1 MKIGFIGLGIMGSRM
16 ANSLAEAG
24 YELIVY
30 NRTKEKA
37 QALLTKENVTWK
49 NSTAELAKEADYLIT
64 MLSSP
69 SVVEQMAAGE
79 KGFLTH
85 LKPESTWIDSS
96 TVNPSFTEKMAS
108 LSQENKIHFVD
119 APVAGSKAPAEKG
132 ELIFLI
138 GGDEN
143 IVNNCVPFFKTMGK
157 KYIYAGENGKGA
169 SLKMV
174 FNLLLGQA
182 MHAFAEGMALGESLG
197 IDKKMLFDTLI
208 DSPVVAP
215 FIKLKRNK
223 MEQNDYD
230 PEFPLKWMQKDLHLA
245 SKTGFEQGVGLPAVN
260 VIKEIYALAKNA
272 DYADKDFSAIYKYL
286 HEQL

>member
-16 ANSLAEAG
+16 ANNLAKAG
-24 YELIVY
+24 YELLVY

-37 QALLTKENVTWK
+37 KTLITKENVTWK
-49 NSTAELAKEADYLIT
+49 NSPKELAEESDYLFT

-85 LKPESTWIDSS
+85 LKPGSTWIDSS
-96 TVNPSFTEKMAS
+96 TVNPSFTEKMATWS
-108 LSQENKIHFVD
+108 KNHKIKFLD
-119 APVAGSKAPAEKG
+119 APVAGSKVPAEKG

-138 GGDEN
+138 GGEKDDVTDC
-143 IVNNCVPFFKTMGK
+143 ISFFEVMGR
-157 KYIYAGENGKGA
+157 KYIHAGKNGKGT

-182 MHAFAEGMALGESLG
+182 MYAFSEGMALGESLG
-197 IDKKMLFDTLI
+197 IDKKMLFDTLL

-215 FIKLKRNK
+215 FIKLKRDK
-223 MEQNDYD
+223 MEQNDYKA
-230 PEFPLKWMQKDLHLA
+230 EFPLKWMQKDLHLA
-245 SKTGFEQGVGLPAVN
+245 SETAFEQSVGLPAVN

-272 DYADKDFSAIYKYL
+272 GYADKDFSAIYKYL
-286 HEQL
+286 SDQQ